1 MDDGSVSF
9 EECKRRVE
17 ARDKERE
24 NAVAVFREILTL
36 NTVGD
41 VLDDDWYERA
51 AQVIESLS
59 SHDVDKKHF
68 KEHVVGLRKEF
79 WDKVID
85 SIFHEVDAELKK

>member
-1 MDDGSVSF
+1 MDVGSVSF

-17 ARDKERE
+17 ARDRERE
-24 NAVAVFREILTL
+24 NAISVFREILTL

-41 VLDDDWYERA
+41 VLDDDWYERT

-59 SHDVDKKHF
+59 AHDVDSKHL
-68 KEHVVGLRKEF
+68 KEHLAGLRKEF

-85 SIFHEVDAELKK
+85 SIFRKVDAELKK